1 MAFHIQPT
9 EPVRHNKTV
18 SPAAIIEQFNNPLEC
33 LTAHLL
39 YECSEVLAGVKPAN
53 LISLVDRTRSCG
65 RNLYQLWQQ
74 HQQQIAATIKTVD
87 FVVLQTRQR
96 SLLML
101 CYNRDL
107 LEQQLSHGGIRALL
121 AKAGYHVNASLAE
134 LLEELQQ
141 RIRQHDTFPHEIGL
155 FIGYPAKDV
164 AGFMG
169 VVKLPFTCQGPWKIY
184 GRPEESLNLAKQF
197 RDKRICMGSK
207 LLSCTTVDSC
217 LTKLNSNRQLFFASQ
232 LIT

>member
-1 MAFHIQPT
+1 MAFHTHPLS
-9 EPVRHNKTV
+9 PVRHNT
-18 SPAAIIEQFNNPLEC
+18 SIAPSAITEQFSNPLDC
-33 LTAHLL
+33 LTAHIL

-53 LISLVDRTRSCG
+53 LISLVNRTRTCG

-74 HQQQIAATIKTVD
+74 HQQQLTATIKAVD
-87 FVVLQTRQR
+87 FLVLQTRQR

-101 CYNRDL
+101 CYNREL
-107 LEQQLSHGGIRALL
+107 LEQQLSHGGIRTLL
-121 AKAGYHVNASLAE
+121 AKAGYHVNAALPE
-134 LLEELQQ
+134 LLKELRTRISQQ
-141 RIRQHDTFPHEIGL
+141 DAFPHEIGL

-184 GRPEESLNLAKQF
+184 GRPETSLNLAKQF
-197 RDKRICMGSK
+197 QAKRICMGTK
-207 LLSCTTVDSC
+207 LLSCNSVDSC
-217 LTKLNSNRQLFFASQ
+217 LTTLNNNSQLFFASQ